1 MRRKIL
7 HTISGAASALSF
19 FLLLGVVGGM
29 EHGLI
34 DFGIGVL
41 YLVVLTLSFAI
52 FAKLSGAMES
62 KEGER
67 NHAESNDWKEY
78 RAGHAGGKKGRAV

>member
-1 MRRKIL
+1 MKRKIL
-7 HTISGAASALSF
+7 HTVSGAASALSF

-41 YLVVLTLSFAI
+41 YLAVLVILFAI

-62 KEGER
+62 KEGESSR
-67 NHAESNDWKEY
+67 
-78 RAGHAGGKKGRAV
+78 R